1 MQQVAATLRFY
12 LAFAAA
18 LWLCSICAA
27 PVVANTELYPYIRK
41 HSSASVSPQAL
52 ARLRQYDGL
61 IRYFTSLSYFRPRH
75 KVSADFMRALIL
87 AESGAHSGAIS
98 PKGALG
104 LTQIMPS
111 TGRQAAKEL
120 YASGSRFRYVPR
132 ARLAALRDDDL
143 LDPAVNILIACYL
156 IAKYNEKFS
165 GRIELVVSAW
175 NAGEYTPAL
184 AGGRH
189 APYEE
194 TRNLIGRINGYY
206 LHFQRQRTPL
216 RR

>member
-1 MQQVAATLRFY
+1 MGQGTGMRYCYLVLIALSLSAGVASSAATADLH
-12 LAFAAA
+12 
-18 LWLCSICAA
+18 
-27 PVVANTELYPYIRK
+27 PYIRK
-41 HSSASVSPQAL
+41 HSTAKVSPQAL
-52 ARLRQYDGL
+52 IRLRQHDAL
-61 IRYFTSLSYFRPRH
+61 IRYFTSLSYIRPRH

-87 AESGAHSGAIS
+87 AESGANPSAVS

-104 LTQIMPS
+104 LAQIMPA

-120 YASGSRFRYVPR
+120 HASGTHFRYVSR
-132 ARLAALRDDDL
+132 TRLAELRDEDL
-143 LDPAVNILIACYL
+143 LDPAINLLIATYL

-184 AGGRH
+184 AAGRA

-194 TRNLIGRINGYY
+194 TRNLIGRVNGYY
-206 LHFQRQRTPL
+206 LHLQRQRTSL